1 MSWIA
6 WSKLTQTKKR
16 GGLGFREFQ
25 NFNDAFLAKLSWRII
40 NDPNSLL
47 GRTLLGKYCP
57 NGDLLLCQKSNSSSH
72 GWKSVLIGRDLLS
85 KNVGW
90 LVRDGNSI
98 EIWNEPWLNLK
109 YQEGLMGPVPDGDQ
123 HVRVSQLLTPESTSW
138 DVDKIRALCPAHEA
152 HIRRIKPS
160 TSGAP
165 DKVF

>member
-1 MSWIA
+1 MSFKI
-6 WSKLTQTKKR
+6 
-16 GGLGFREFQ
+16 E
-25 NFNDAFLAKLSWRII
+25 
-40 NDPNSLL
+40 LL
-47 GRTLLGKYCP
+47 HDSCVFVYCP

-90 LVRDGNSI
+90 LVGDGNSI

-123 HVRVSQLLTPESTSW
+123 QVRVSQLLTPESTSW